1 MTTTDS
7 ALWYHSTESLI
18 LQHRRRFFPFKIP
31 NFHQQLRNYISTT
44 DPDRIYVVV
53 DRVVYSIHISSRKRE
68 TLAVIPFEPKCLA
81 AGYGWIGVGGSDNGE
96 CAFIKIS
103 DRGVHVREDTAISQP
118 SDVDS
123 ALPIDLGAPTRISQS
138 WLSGDEPESTPD
150 ADRRHLPD
158 VQLHKFGGSIVNSV
172 TIHRLPGDEKG
183 LADED
188 IIILSNNDKTVTVY
202 SLTRSKVLKVLNH
215 SACMN
220 YAIVSPDSSILA
232 AVGDETRA
240 YFYDITRDFDTTVL
254 TESGEKL
261 TGWNW
266 DPLRS
271 IDMDIGTRIDDSCCF
286 TIAFSQFSRLC
297 AIGSQSGVITVF
309 DVKTLRDVVHE
320 PKEKSSIVCHFNSS
334 RLSCNGGAVRCMA
347 FAPEPW
353 DLLVWLEDKG
363 RAGIADVR
371 QGFMRRQILHLDRDD
386 PEIEEVRTDPILDDS
401 VGLDLEVDGRFSP
414 ESGAD
419 AEQRAALAAVE
430 TPPNEPSGEVSDNL
444 PLRDTLLQDLTE
456 RERLIVE
463 FLNTARWTSRLEEGL
478 TERRARANAHPH
490 PGPRLRFQG
499 STDASNRTSRPT
511 SPLRHGDSLHD
522 LSRESSSAQPG
533 TGDRRH
539 NARRQASVI
548 LSQGSS
554 EPRNRTPEAG
564 GSNIEPQ
571 PSITLS
577 WTASPSEI
585 QSMLPENRQ
594 RAADS
599 SSSDQ
604 SSSSGNEAA
613 VGNRTFGTLGR
624 PSANFDYSTTAV
636 DSIPRPRNHQRAHSG
651 HRHAERQ
658 DNAAGSRHEL
668 TRVSS
673 TELRANVAAERLRRQ
688 RQMVNETHNRNHPR
702 YRQQI
707 LGIDNT
713 RSPRWI
719 RSILNELPDRSLG
732 VGHRDQ
738 EPGSTAGIGWGA
750 DGRTLFVATV
760 DGIFEYQIN
769 IGDRK
774 TFPIISYR

>member
-1 MTTTDS
+1 MTTDS
-7 ALWYHSTESLI
+7 ALSYHSTESLI
-18 LQHRRRFFPFKIP
+18 LSKKRRFFPFKIP
-31 NFHQQLRNYISTT
+31 NFHQQLRNYISTA

-53 DRVVYSIHISSRKRE
+53 DRVIYSIHITSRKRE
-68 TLAVIPFEPKCLA
+68 SLAVIPFEPKCLA

-96 CAFIKIS
+96 CAFVKIS
-103 DRGVHVREDTAISQP
+103 DQGVHVRDDTPTSHP
-118 SDVDS
+118 SAVDS
-123 ALPIDLGAPTRISQS
+123 ALPIDLGASTRISQS
-138 WLSGDEPESTPD
+138 WLSGDDPESVQD
-150 ADRRHLPD
+150 ADRRQLPD

-172 TIHRLPGDEKG
+172 TIHRLPGDERG

-188 IIILSNNDKTVTVY
+188 IVILSNNDKTVTVY
-202 SLTRSKVLKVLNH
+202 SLTRSKVLKVLDH
-215 SACMN
+215 PACMN
-220 YAIVSPDSSILA
+220 YAIVSPDSTILA

-254 TESGEKL
+254 AESGEKL

-271 IDMDIGTRIDDSCCF
+271 VEMDIGTKADDRCCF

-309 DVKTLRDVVHE
+309 DVKTLRDAAHE
-320 PKEKSSIVCHFNSS
+320 PNETNSIICHFNSS
-334 RLSCNGGAVRCMA
+334 RLCCNGGAVRCLA

-371 QGFMRRQILHLDRDD
+371 QGFLRRQILHLDKDD
-386 PEIEEVRTDPILDDS
+386 PEIEKVRTDPMLDDS
-401 VGLDLEVDGRFSP
+401 VGLELEVDGRLSP
-414 ESGAD
+414 ESRAD
-419 AEQRAALAAVE
+419 SGQRAVLGSTD
-430 TPPNEPSGEVSDNL
+430 TPPNEPGGEVSDNP

-478 TERRARANAHPH
+478 TERRARTNPQQHPA
-490 PGPRLRFQG
+490 PRLRFQG
-499 STDASNRTSRPT
+499 PTDVSNRTSRPT

-522 LSRESSSAQPG
+522 LPREGSSAQSG
-533 TGDRRH
+533 AIDRRH

-548 LSQGSS
+548 LSQSNS
-554 EPRNRTPEAG
+554 ETRNRTPEAG
-564 GSNIEPQ
+564 VANVEPQ

-585 QSMLPENRQ
+585 QSIIPENRQ
-594 RAADS
+594 RATDS
-599 SSSDQ
+599 STSDQ
-604 SSSSGNEAA
+604 SSSSGNEAG
-613 VGNRTFGTLGR
+613 VGYQNYGTLGR
-624 PSANFDYSTTAV
+624 PSANFDYSTAAV
-636 DSIPRPRNHQRAHSG
+636 DSIPRPRNHQRSRSG

-658 DNAAGSRHEL
+658 ENAAGSRHDPP
-668 TRVSS
+668 RVSS
-673 TELRANVAAERLRRQ
+673 TELRNNVAAERLRRQ
-688 RQMVNETHNRNHPR
+688 RQVDNETRSRNNPR

-707 LGIDNT
+707 LGIENT

-719 RSILNELPDRSLG
+719 RNILNELPDRSLG
-732 VGHRDQ
+732 GGHRDQ

-750 DGRTLFVATV
+750 DGRTLYVATV

-774 TFPIISYR
+774 TFPVVNYR

>member
-1 MTTTDS
+1 MPRVRTIAIPEKLSTAFAAAHSPDRPPDARASLTSSAHDS
-7 ALWYHSTESLI
+7 PESHERPGR
-18 LQHRRRFFPFKIP
+18 QGCH
-31 NFHQQLRNYISTT
+31 HQQLRNYISTA

-53 DRVVYSIHISSRKRE
+53 DRVIYSIHISSRKRE
-68 TLAVIPFEPKCLA
+68 SLAVIPFEPKCLA
-81 AGYGWIGVGGSDNGE
+81 AGYGWIAVGGSDNGE
-96 CAFIKIS
+96 CAFIRIA
-103 DRGVHVREDTAISQP
+103 DRGVRVQVDRRTTQP

-123 ALPIDLGAPTRISQS
+123 ALPIDLGAPARISQS
-138 WLSGDEPESTPD
+138 WLSGGGAESTQD
-150 ADRRHLPD
+150 ADRRQLPD
-158 VQLHKFGGSIVNSV
+158 VQLHKFGGSIVNSA
-172 TIHRLPGDEKG
+172 TIHRLPGDGKG

-188 IIILSNNDKTVTVY
+188 VIILSNNDRTVTIY

-215 SACMN
+215 ATCMN
-220 YAIVSPDSSILA
+220 YATISPDSSILA

-240 YFYDITRDFDTTVL
+240 YFYDITRDLGTTVL

-261 TGWNW
+261 TSWNW

-271 IDMDIGTRIDDSCCF
+271 IEMDIGTRIDDGCCF
-286 TIAFSQFSRLC
+286 TIAFSQWSRLC

-309 DVKTLRDVVHE
+309 DVETLRDITHE
-320 PKEKSSIVCHFNSS
+320 PDEKSSIMCHFNSS
-334 RLSCNGGAVRCMA
+334 RPCCNGGAVRCMA

-371 QGFMRRQILHLDRDD
+371 QGFMRRQILHLDRGD
-386 PEIEEVRTDPILDDS
+386 PDIEEVRTDPILDDS
-401 VGLDLEVDGRFSP
+401 VGLGYDVDSRFSS

-419 AEQRAALAAVE
+419 TEQRAVLGSFE
-430 TPPNEPSGEVSDNL
+430 TPPNEPGGEVSGNP

-490 PGPRLRFQG
+490 PAPRLRFQG
-499 STDASNRTSRPT
+499 STDVSDRTSRPT

-522 LSRESSSAQPG
+522 LSRESSSVQPS

-548 LSQGSS
+548 LSQSNT
-554 EPRNRTPEAG
+554 EPQNRTPEAS

-585 QSMLPENRQ
+585 QSLVSDNRQ

-599 SSSDQ
+599 SSSEQ
-604 SSSSGNEAA
+604 SSSSGNEAG
-613 VGNRTFGTLGR
+613 VTSRSYGTLGR
-624 PSANFDYSTTAV
+624 PSANFDYSSAAV
-636 DSIPRPRNHQRAHSG
+636 DSVPRPRDHQRSRSG
-651 HRHAERQ
+651 HRHVERQ
-658 DNAAGSRHEL
+658 EHAADIRHDPPRL
-668 TRVSS
+668 SN
-673 TELRANVAAERLRRQ
+673 TELRTNVAAERLRRQ
-688 RQMVNETHNRNHPR
+688 RQIINEAHNRNQAR
-702 YRQQI
+702 YRQPI

-713 RSPRWI
+713 RSPRY
-719 RSILNELPDRSLG
+719 L
-732 VGHRDQ
+732 
-738 EPGSTAGIGWGA
+738 
-750 DGRTLFVATV
+750 ATV
-760 DGIFEYQIN
+760 EGIFEYQVN

-774 TFPIISYR
+774 TFPVVNYR